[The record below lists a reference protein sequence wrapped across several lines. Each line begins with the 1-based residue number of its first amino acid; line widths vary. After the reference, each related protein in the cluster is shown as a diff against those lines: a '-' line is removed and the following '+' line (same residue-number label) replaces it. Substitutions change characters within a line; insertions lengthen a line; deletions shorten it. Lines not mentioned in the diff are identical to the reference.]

1 MNNDIINQKKAK
13 ENMNEK
19 NKDNILVNENSNTTN
34 YNTMISYK
42 DMSNVLSNIDNN
54 NIKQRILKIRFLK
67 HLIRKNLIYY

>member
-19 NKDNILVNENSNTTN
+19 NKDNILVDENSNTTKN
-34 YNTMISYK
+34 NIMLSSK

-54 NIKQRILKIRFLK
+54 IKQSIL
-67 HLIRKNLIYY
+67 